1 MSPKLVKVL
10 YGLSYGRVST
20 VDQFENEDGT
30 RREDAS
36 PEMQKYKTKT
46 FIDSLNVR
54 SHEVSYKIIEH
65 LSDDGFSAK
74 NTNRPNYQKLW
85 NEIARGKIHFIVA
98 SEISRLSRNT
108 VDFLELL
115 THCER
120 YKVQLMIIDLNL
132 DTTSPIGKVIVT
144 MLVTL
149 AQFERETTGMRVR
162 DNAKAR
168 LISDGKINGTI
179 EVLGLDKD
187 PDRIGHFVQ
196 NRTEIKMVENVFEIY
211 LVSPS
216 KRETIKILKSKNITW
231 KRGEDFTLSRL
242 NSLLNCVKYRFR
254 GVWPLN
260 KESSLKSGGCVDVKT
275 VKLPHGRIIDEELLN
290 SVEQKMDMVRSHKR
304 GRGKGE
310 SYLLSSLLEYE
321 DGTTFTGQPAKDR
334 QYFYYYNRAN
344 SIRVSCN
351 EIDEELI
358 SRFMEYLSEHG
369 KFSDL
374 ISKAMNE
381 KLKTL
386 PGIKRRI
393 QDLKTQL
400 VKIDSE
406 EIKLRTSAL
415 SKVEE
420 MGGEEL
426 IEFFK
431 GHIKE
436 LNFEKTR
443 IKTELEQKELE
454 KLEIESPIAAKET
467 KASIKELTAQYKK
480 LNNSQKRALLE
491 GILSRVVYRADHSI
505 ELHFLDDCQK
515 RERVFGKKY
524 ATSSPSGIYG
534 GSNKT

>member
-1 MSPKLVKVL
+1 MSSKLLNVR

-36 PEMQKYKTKT
+36 PEMQKVKNKAY
-46 FIDSLNVR
+46 IDSLNAR
-54 SHEVSYKIIEH
+54 SKDVEYRIKEH

-74 NTNRPNYQKLW
+74 NTNRPNYQRMCS
-85 NEIARGKIHFIVA
+85 EIASGKIDFIVA
-98 SEISRLSRNT
+98 SEISRLNRNT
-108 VDFLELL
+108 TDFLELL
-115 THCER
+115 NHCER
-120 YKVQLMIIDLNL
+120 YNVHLMIIDLNL
-132 DTTSPIGKVIVT
+132 DTSSPIGRVIVT

-149 AQFERETTGMRVR
+149 AQFEREMTGLRVK

-168 LISDGKINGTI
+168 LITDGKINGTI

-187 PDRIGHFVQ
+187 PDRIGHFVP
-196 NRTEIKMVENVFEIY
+196 NREEIKTVELVFEIY

-260 KESSLKSGGCVDVKT
+260 QKSSLESRGSVDVKT
-275 VKLPHGRIIDEELLN
+275 VTLPHGRIIDEELLN
-290 SVEQKMDMVRSHKR
+290 SVEQKMDIVRSHKR

-386 PGIKRRI
+386 PELKRRI

-406 EIKLRTSAL
+406 EAKLRTSAL

-426 IEFFK
+426 IEFFQ
-431 GHIKE
+431 GHIKK
-436 LNFEKTR
+436 LNFEKAR

-454 KLEIESPIAAKET
+454 RLEIESPITAKET
-467 KASIKELTAQYKK
+467 KASIKELTTQYKR

-491 GILSRVVYRADHSI
+491 GILSKVVYRADHTI
-505 ELHFLDDCQK
+505 ELHFLDDCHK
-515 RERVFGKKY
+515 KGRVFGKKY

-534 GSNKT
+534 GSAGT